1 MAKSHIKTLGSSN
14 HTEEARESND
24 YYATYP
30 EDFNIFLDKIKKDG
44 IILSQ
49 RIWEPACGQ
58 GHISTALY
66 NRGYDVY
73 SSDLIDRGYGEEL
86 DYLSSS
92 KASWKGDIITNP
104 PFKLSSEFI
113 FKSMDILDD
122 GGYLMLLLPL
132 RYLETKARYRL
143 FQRYMP
149 RYVYAYSYRINIGKS
164 GVFEGGNAV
173 AYAWFVWEKGSEKE
187 TVIRFIPS
195 PKWKEE

>member
-1 MAKSHIKTLGSSN
+1 MTKSHIKTLGSSN

-30 EDFNIFLDKIKKDG
+30 ADFSIFLDKIKEDG
-44 IILSQ
+44 IILKQ
-49 RIWEPACGQ
+49 TIWEPACGQ

-86 DYLSSS
+86 DYLSTS
-92 KASWKGDIITNP
+92 KVSWKGDIITNP

-113 FKSMDILDD
+113 FKSMNLLDD

-149 RYVYAYSYRINIGKS
+149 RYVYAYSYRINIGK
-164 GVFEGGNAV
+164 GGIFEGGNAV
-173 AYAWFVWEKGSEKE
+173 AYAWFVWEKGNEKE

>member
-30 EDFNIFLDKIKKDG
+30 EDFNIFLDKIKEDG

-66 NRGYDVY
+66 NR
-73 SSDLIDRGYGEEL
+73 
-86 DYLSSS
+86 
-92 KASWKGDIITNP
+92 
-104 PFKLSSEFI
+104 
-113 FKSMDILDD
+113 
-122 GGYLMLLLPL
+122 GYLMLLLPL

-149 RYVYAYSYRINIGKS
+149 RYVYAYSYRINIGKG

-173 AYAWFVWEKGSEKE
+173 AYAWFVWEKGNEKE

-195 PKWKEE
+195 LKWKEDE

>member
-30 EDFNIFLDKIKKDG
+30 ADFNIFLDKIKEDG
-44 IILSQ
+44 II
-49 RIWEPACGQ
+49 
-58 GHISTALY
+58 
-66 NRGYDVY
+66 
-73 SSDLIDRGYGEEL
+73 
-86 DYLSSS
+86 
-92 KASWKGDIITNP
+92 
-104 PFKLSSEFI
+104 FKLSSEFI
-113 FKSMDILDD
+113 FKSMDLLGD

-143 FQRYMP
+143 FKRYMP

-173 AYAWFVWEKGSEKE
+173 AYAWFVWEKGSKKE
-187 TVIRFIPS
+187 TVVRFIPS
-195 PKWKEE
+195 PKWKEV